1 MKVFTAM
8 KKLKFI
14 GVAHLV
20 NMCIASLLLNGCT
33 NHSVQIKFNRTQWDD
48 GDIEIY
54 PYRDAMLNN
63 LLKNYHLKGM
73 SYRQLTKLLGEPNRW
88 ENVNIDSPYYV
99 INTDYGNDIDPVYT
113 KTLTVFLNKDS
124 VVADYKVKEWKKND

>member
-1 MKVFTAM
+1 MVKTIQLYNGARNVTGTLISMKYFILFIGIAILQCCVQRRQLLNQYLKNSHLKVFTAM

-54 PYRDAMLNN
+54 
-63 LLKNYHLKGM
+63 
-73 SYRQLTKLLGEPNRW
+73 
-88 ENVNIDSPYYV
+88 
-99 INTDYGNDIDPVYT
+99 
-113 KTLTVFLNKDS
+113 
-124 VVADYKVKEWKKND
+124 